1 MKKILKVV
9 GIGFAALLII
19 LVIIGI
25 AFPTKAEVE
34 ITSFKSNDEVT
45 TENLEVVGKYKGSPD
60 KILVNGEEAEKKSSG
75 EFRKIVKLNPGEN
88 KIKAEAQDD
97 GKIAFTTESVV
108 YFDLEGKLF
117 QEKNEAFNKERDK
130 VPEYELVR
138 KEDISG
144 GFSAI
149 IYADVMGG
157 DAIVEHLV
165 ANLVND
171 IKSKNN
177 STSTISLLIFSN
189 ADKQDVEGLL
199 EKSDNASL
207 KTISQR
213 VKAEYSKTDNTEELF
228 IYPSGLEGDKLA
240 LAIK

>member
-1 MKKILKVV
+1 MKKILKIV
-9 GIGFAALLII
+9 GIGFAALLIL
-19 LVIIGI
+19 LVVIGI

-97 GKIAFTTESVV
+97 GKIAYTTESVV

-117 QEKNEAFNKERDK
+117 QEKDEAFKKERDK

-138 KEDISG
+138 KEDVSG

-171 IKSKNN
+171 IKSKNA
-177 STSTISLLIFSN
+177 TSAISLLIFSK
-189 ADKQDVEGLL
+189 ADKQDIEGLL
-199 EKSDNASL
+199 EKSDNTSL
-207 KTISQR
+207 KTISQK
-213 VKAEYSKTDNTEELF
+213 VKGEYSKTDNTEELF
-228 IYPSGLEGDKLA
+228 IYPGGLEGDKLA

>member
-60 KILVNGEEAEKKSSG
+60 KILVNGEAAEKKSSG

-117 QEKNEAFNKERDK
+117 QEKDEAFKRERDK

-165 ANLVND
+165 ANLVSD
-171 IKSKNN
+171 VKNKN
-177 STSTISLLIFSN
+177 STSTISLLIFSR

-207 KTISQR
+207 KTISQKVR
-213 VKAEYSKTDNTEELF
+213 AEYNKSDNTEELF
-228 IYPSGLEGDKLA
+228 IYPGGLEGDKLA

>member
-25 AFPTKAEVE
+25 AFPAKAEVE

-75 EFRKIVKLNPGEN
+75 EFRKIVKLSAGEN
-88 KIKAEAQDD
+88 KIKAEAYND
-97 GKIAFTTESVV
+97 GKVAYTTESVV
-108 YFDLEGKLF
+108 YFDLEGKFF
-117 QEKNEAFNKERDK
+117 QEKDEAFRRERDR

-149 IYADVMGG
+149 IYAEVMGG
-157 DAIVEHLV
+157 DTIVEHLV

-171 IKSKNN
+171 VKSKN
-177 STSTISLLIFSN
+177 SASTISLLIFSK
-189 ADKQDVEGLL
+189 ADKQDIEGLL

-207 KTISQR
+207 KIISQKVR
-213 VKAEYSKTDNTEELF
+213 AEYSKTDNTEELF